1 MPKMVVLLQR
11 RADKEIVAAVG
22 SSTSGVAWWRRTCIN
37 TDEVEESGKAKKR
50 KEVNRNR
57 HSS

>member
-37 TDEVEESGKAKKR
+37 TAAGESGKAKES
-50 KEVNRNR
+50 KEVSHN
-57 HSS
+57 HHGS